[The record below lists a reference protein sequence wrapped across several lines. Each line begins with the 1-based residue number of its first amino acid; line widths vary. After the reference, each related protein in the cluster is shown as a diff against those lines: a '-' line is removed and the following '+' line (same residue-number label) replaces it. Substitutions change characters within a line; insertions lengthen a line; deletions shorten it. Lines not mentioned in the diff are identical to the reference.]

1 MDQEAINSLMWD
13 NMPQWRKD
21 QLAEE
26 NESQENHT
34 GRVAKLL
41 NALDEIAHMDND
53 SEAQMAARKAI
64 RLWDASFGR

>member
-34 GRVAKLL
+34 GRVAKIL
-41 NALDEIAHMDND
+41 NALAEISYLDDE
-53 SEAQMAARKAI
+53 SEAQMIAQKAI
-64 RLWDASFGR
+64 RIWDASFRR

>member
-34 GRVAKLL
+34 GRVAKIL
-41 NALDEIAHMDND
+41 NALAEISSLDEG
-53 SEAQMAARKAI
+53 SEAQVIAQKAI
-64 RLWDASFGR
+64 RIWDASFRR